1 MFDGLKGMAGMAG
14 IMKDLPRIKARLEEV
29 KAELSEATV
38 EASAGGGAVVAVA
51 DGRLRIREIKIDPS
65 MLGAIADTNSDADR
79 QIAEDLVKGAVNAA
93 LQKAQ
98 DMVTQRLS
106 EIASEMNLPL
116 PPGGIGG
123 LLGV

>member
-51 DGRLRIREIKIDPS
+51 DGRLRIREVKIDPS

-93 LQKAQ
+93 LEKAQ
-98 DMVTQRLS
+98 EMVTQRLS
-106 EIASEMNLPL
+106 DIASEMNLPL

>member
-1 MFDGLKGMAGMAG
+1 MFDGLKGMASMAG
-14 IMKDLPRIKARLEEV
+14 IMKDLPRIKERLEEV
-29 KAELSEATV
+29 KAELSEMTV

-51 DGRLRIREIKIDPS
+51 DGHLRIREVKIDPS

-93 LQKAQ
+93 LEKAQ
-98 DMVTQRLS
+98 EMVTRRLS
-106 EIASEMNLPL
+106 ELASELNLPL
-116 PPGGIGG
+116 PPGGVGG